1 MPAYP
6 PGNQSSRHT
15 RSRFSAL
22 LCRNSRYCLD
32 IPSSEKSMAR
42 RRILADNEKDMGQRS
57 LDDKLPADNRPYGLA
72 IFQYIS
78 HLFPADQPPCPTS
91 HRHPDPHIHSHRGA
105 ECSRPLSGNP
115 DRGLRKDS
123 ILPHPYP
130 DNYISDV
137 NAPYPQF
144 CILTSMKP
152 SEHQDFICPSSS

>member
-1 MPAYP
+1 MSDHPS
-6 PGNQSSRHT
+6 GNQSFIHT
-15 RSRFSAL
+15 RSRFPAI
-22 LCRNSRYCLD
+22 LCRDRRNCLD
-32 IPSSEKSMAR
+32 VPSPEKFLDR
-42 RRILADNEKDMGQRS
+42 RKLLADYEKDLGQRS
-57 LDDKLPADNRPYGLA
+57 LDDKLPADNRPSGLA

-78 HLFPADQPPCPTS
+78 HIFPADQPPCPTS
-91 HRHPDPHIHSHRGA
+91 HRHPDPRIHSHRGT

-123 ILPHPYP
+123 ILSHPYP
-130 DNYISDV
+130 ENYISDV